1 MLQNNSPNHIIM
13 LPDSEQPILFFDG
26 LCNLCNQF
34 VQVVI
39 KHDKRAVFRFSSLQ
53 SATGQLVQQHLLNEQ
68 GKVPDS
74 LVLVYKGRIYVKS
87 DAALKTASI
96 LKCAYTLLTIGYVFP
111 RAFRDAIY
119 DAVARYRYKW
129 FGKRDSCMIPTP
141 ELQSR
146 FLD

>member
-1 MLQNNSPNHIIM
+1 MLQNNLPNRIIM

-34 VQVVI
+34 VQAVI

-74 LVLVYKGRIYVKS
+74 LVLVYKGKVYIKS
-87 DAALKTASI
+87 DAALKTASM
-96 LKCAYTLLTIGYVFP
+96 LKGAYPLLTIGYVFP
-111 RAFRDAIY
+111 RPVRDAMY
-119 DAVARYRYKW
+119 DMVARYRYRW